1 MNPKKVPAE
10 AAPARGVGNNRSD
23 LRQHNLSVVLNL
35 VHRSRSISRSE
46 LTAMTGL
53 NRSTT
58 LDLVGALS
66 ERGLV
71 VETETETARSVGRP
85 SIKVYSSESI
95 VSFAVVPTKHSI
107 SVAAVAM
114 DGTIKEKIR
123 ESLSPY
129 SGADETAKVSSDL
142 ISGLRR
148 RLKAGTRISGV
159 GVSISGQVNVAT
171 NVVRHSPFLGW
182 IEEPFGARLAEL
194 TGLPVKLDNNST
206 ITCAAERDF
215 GAGRGFKDIVYLMG
229 AEGGIGGGVVVDGNL
244 LRGTTGYAGELGHI
258 RISDSRLSD
267 SMGLEGTLEALVRR
281 EELEE
286 ALGLE
291 NADDAELRVALS
303 RRRSNKVE
311 RVLNR
316 EIDLLGIGI
325 ANLVNI
331 FNPELVLLAGFLSEL
346 FNADD
351 YRLMSQVRKS
361 ALAGARE
368 RVQIRTA
375 ELGPNLQLIGAAQ
388 LGFADILADPIGAT
402 LFARDAG

>member
-1 MNPKKVPAE
+1 
-10 AAPARGVGNNRSD
+10 
-23 LRQHNLSVVLNL
+23 
-35 VHRSRSISRSE
+35 
-46 LTAMTGL
+46 
-53 NRSTT
+53 
-58 LDLVGALS
+58 
-66 ERGLV
+66 
-71 VETETETARSVGRP
+71 
-85 SIKVYSSESI
+85 
-95 VSFAVVPTKHSI
+95 
-107 SVAAVAM
+107 
-114 DGTIKEKIR
+114 
-123 ESLSPY
+123 
-129 SGADETAKVSSDL
+129 
-142 ISGLRR
+142 
-148 RLKAGTRISGV
+148 
-159 GVSISGQVNVAT
+159 
-171 NVVRHSPFLGW
+171 
-182 IEEPFGARLAEL
+182 
-194 TGLPVKLDNNST
+194 
-206 ITCAAERDF
+206 
-215 GAGRGFKDIVYLMG
+215 
-229 AEGGIGGGVVVDGNL
+229 VVVDGNL

-258 RISDSRLSD
+258 RISDSRLPD

-375 ELGPNLQLIGAAQ
+375 ELGPNLQLIAAAQ
-388 LGFADILADPIGAT
+388 LGFADILADPLGAT
-402 LFARDAG
+402 LFDRDAS